1 MSIITSTLYGVQKMK
16 PDNSTYDKTEAL
28 FIALKSAV
36 TKEFELKKRL
46 GQNVIIYRDGKVIEV
61 SAEEALRTT
70 SEAEPC

>member
-1 MSIITSTLYGVQKMK
+1 MK
-16 PDNSTYDKTEAL
+16 TDNLAYNKTEEL

-46 GQNVIIYRDGKVIEV
+46 GQNVVIYRDGKVIEI

-70 SEAEPC
+70 AETKN